1 MPSRS
6 SRAKRYVL
14 VIHGGAGTLS
24 QVQLAPPR
32 DAPYHDALGA
42 ALVSGREV
50 LERGGSALDAVV
62 AATVS
67 LEDCELFNA
76 GRGAVLNAARKHEL
90 DAAVMDGATLRAG
103 AVSASR
109 FARNP
114 VRAARAVM
122 ESSGHVLLTGAGADA
137 FARKHKLELVP
148 QSYFSTLERIAALER
163 VKARTRAGARSAA
176 SAADRHGT
184 VGAVALDAD
193 GNLAAATSTGGMTN
207 KLPGRVGDS
216 PLIGAGTYANNATCA
231 VSGTGDGEFF
241 IRAVIAHDVS
251 ARMAYGD
258 ATLATAAGEALA
270 HVRRLGGTGGLIA
283 VDRRGRIALPFNT
296 GGMYRGYVRAGEEP
310 VTAIFR

>member
-6 SRAKRYVL
+6 RRPKRYAL
-14 VIHGGAGTLS
+14 VVHGGAGTLTRAR
-24 QVQLAPPR
+24 LAPPR
-32 DAPYHDALGA
+32 DAPYHA
-42 ALVSGREV
+42 ALAAALERGREA
-50 LERGGSALDAVV
+50 LERGGSAMDAVV
-62 AATVS
+62 AAVVA

-76 GRGAVLNAARKHEL
+76 GRGAVLNAERAHEL
-90 DAAVMDGATLRAG
+90 DAAVMDGAGLRAG
-103 AVSASR
+103 AVCAIR
-109 FARNP
+109 TARNP

-122 ESSGHVLLTGAGADA
+122 ERSGHVLLAADGADA
-137 FARKHKLELVP
+137 FARGVELETVA
-148 QSYFSTLERIAALER
+148 QSYFSTRARIASLERAQQRA
-163 VKARTRAGARSAA
+163 RAGARDDA

-241 IRAVIAHDVS
+241 IRAVLAHDVS
-251 ARMAYGD
+251 ARMAYGG
-258 ATLATAAGEALA
+258 ATLAAAARDALA
-270 HVRRLGGTGGLIA
+270 HVARLGGTGGLIA

-296 GGMYRGYVRAGEEP
+296 EGMYRGYVRAGEAP
-310 VTAIFR
+310 LTAIF